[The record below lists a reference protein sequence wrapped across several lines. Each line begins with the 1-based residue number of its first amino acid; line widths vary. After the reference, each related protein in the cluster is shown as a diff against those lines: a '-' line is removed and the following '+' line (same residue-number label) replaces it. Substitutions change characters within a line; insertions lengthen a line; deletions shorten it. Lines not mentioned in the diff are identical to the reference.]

1 MTDPSTGS
9 GQDRRFIEDS
19 FPVKEVGAAAAKE
32 KNIRHGHISTLHTWW
47 ARRPLAASRATAY
60 AALTPSPQ
68 PSSPLPTLGEGKGE
82 AATAA
87 GGRGE
92 GFDSLEWQKRRDFIV
107 ELCQWENSLNP
118 RLLEKARR
126 DILEAHAA
134 RLAGELGHPV
144 TVEDIEA
151 GRAPRPR
158 VLDPF
163 AGGGSYPLEAL
174 RLGCEAYASD
184 YNPVAVLILK
194 ATLEYPQKYGKREQG
209 AGSRDQ
215 ENRDWRLGEDQITS
229 APPGGQI
236 PLFPEAPIS
245 NLQPPTSNPLLAAV
259 KYWGNWVLEEARKEL
274 AEFYPPDPDG
284 AIPVG
289 YIWARTIPCQNPAC
303 GAEIPLMRQFWLAK
317 KDRKRVALW
326 IGRTRI
332 NADATD
338 TRGLEDEGRIR
349 ENPSDPCSSV
359 SYSFRIVG
367 DGYEPWPEGFD
378 PGVGTVARAVATCPC
393 CGGTVDANTTRR
405 LFQEGKAGQR
415 MVAVVLARAG
425 RAGKTYRVA
434 TTADEAA
441 YRRVEAALQTKRER
455 LMPEWGMD
463 PVPDEPIAQ
472 ERPSPNARG
481 ASGLTRYG
489 MTTWGDL
496 FNARQQLALI
506 TFADKVRHAYTQV
519 LAEGMGPASAIAVI
533 TYLALTF
540 DRAAGSNNT
549 LCRWQ
554 PAGEKIADIF
564 GRQAIPVVWDFVESN
579 QIDGKSRSW
588 RELFKDTLDTCSHLS
603 QAIALQ
609 CLNSTVTQSSATR
622 LPCSDAYFDA
632 ILTDPPYY
640 DNVPYA
646 YLSDFFY
653 VWLKRTVGHLYPD
666 LFSTPLTP
674 KVGEIVAYTLPQGGF
689 EAGKAFF
696 EENLKQAFREIHRVL
711 KPNGVAVI
719 VYAHKSTE
727 AWETIVNAL
736 VDSGLVVTS
745 AWPLNTEMRARLVA
759 RESAALASSIYI
771 VARKMARQPTGFYSD
786 VRAELRTHLETKLHR
801 LWEEGIGGA
810 DFFIAAIGSAIE
822 VFGKYERV
830 MDYEGNTVRA
840 DRLLDEVRTIATDYA
855 VRQILRDGFAGEVS
869 DLTRLY
875 VLWRWNY
882 GEALVPFDEARKLA
896 QSCGVDLAR
905 EWGRGGFV
913 RKEKEFVRVL
923 GPQQRKWDESASRR
937 TSETGGQSKSLTR
950 SIADSHEMIDVLH
963 YVLLLWEK
971 GRRDEL
977 VQVLAE
983 TGLGRS
989 EAFYRVAQ
997 AVSETLPNESKEKKL
1012 LDGFLAGRERVRE
1025 EVGKVGR
1032 QGKLW
1037 E

>member
-1 MTDPSTGS
+1 MT
-9 GQDRRFIEDS
+9 DRRFIEDS
-19 FPVKEVGAAAAKE
+19 FPVKEVGVAAAKE
-32 KNIRHGHISTLHTWW
+32 KNIRHGHISTLHIWW

-68 PSSPLPTLGEGKGE
+68 PPSPLPKLGEGKGE

-126 DILEAHAA
+126 DVLEAHAA
-134 RLAGELGHPV
+134 RLSRELGHLV
-144 TVEDIEA
+144 TVEDVEA

-174 RLGCEAYASD
+174 RLGCEVYAND

-194 ATLEYPQKYGKREQG
+194 ATLEYPQRFGHTAGRQG
-209 AGSRDQ
+209 DQ
-215 ENRDWRLGEDQITS
+215 ETRGQGDAQPGTTTPQPALFDLS
-229 APPGGQI
+229 AVRTPQSEI
-236 PLFPEAPIS
+236 R
-245 NLQPPTSNPLLAAV
+245 NPLLDAV
-259 KYWGNWVLEEARKEL
+259 KHWGNWVLEEARKEL
-274 AEFYPPDPDG
+274 AEFYPPDSDG

-317 KDRKRVALW
+317 KPKKRVALY
-326 IGRTRI
+326 IEGTRM
-332 NADATD
+332 NADE
-338 TRGLEDEGRIR
+338 RGSEKEIR
-349 ENPSDPCSSV
+349 EHPSDPRPSV
-359 SYSFRIVG
+359 SFRIVG

-378 PGVGTVARAVATCPC
+378 PGVGTVARAVATCPI

-405 LFQEGKAGQR
+405 LFQEGQAGQR
-415 MVAVVLARAG
+415 MVAVVLARTG

-434 TTADEAA
+434 TPADEAA
-441 YRRVEAALQTKRER
+441 YRRAEAALQAKRAQ
-455 LMPEWGMD
+455 LTPEWGVD
-463 PVPDEPIAQ
+463 PVPDEPIAE

-489 MTTWGDL
+489 MTAWGNL
-496 FNARQQLALI
+496 FNTRQQLALI
-506 TFADKVRHAYTQV
+506 TFAQKVRQAHVQLLT
-519 LAEGMGPASAIAVI
+519 EGMEPEFARAVA
-533 TYLALTF
+533 TYLAVMFNRLA
-540 DRAAGSNNT
+540 DKNANMVVYNVV
-549 LCRWQ
+549 
-554 PAGEKIADIF
+554 GEKVEHAF
-564 GRQAIPVVWDFVESN
+564 GRQALPMVWDYVEVN
-579 QIDGKSRSW
+579 PFTDVGWLNMQEW
-588 RELFKDTLDTCSHLS
+588 VELVLSHLFHIPDIVLP
-603 QAIALQ
+603 Q
-609 CLNSTVTQSSATR
+609 VTQSSATQ
-622 LPCSDAYFDA
+622 LPYLDSYFDA
-632 ILTDPPYY
+632 IFTDPPYY
-640 DNVPYA
+640 DNVPYSH
-646 YLSDFFY
+646 LSDFFY

-674 KVGEIVAYTLPQGGF
+674 KAGEIVAYTLPTGGF

-696 EENLKQAFREIHRVL
+696 EENLKRAFQEAYRIL
-711 KPNGVAVI
+711 KPNGIAVI

-736 VDSGLVVTS
+736 LDSDLVVTS
-745 AWPLNTEMRARLVA
+745 AWPLNTEMQARLVA
-759 RESAALASSIYI
+759 RESASLASSIYI
-771 VARKMARQPTGFYSD
+771 VARKMARQPTGFYND
-786 VRAELRTHLETKLHR
+786 VRTELRAHLETKLHR

-869 DLTRLY
+869 DLTRFY

-905 EWGRGGFV
+905 EWGRGSFV

-923 GPQQRKWDESASRR
+923 GPHQRKWDESANQRI
-937 TSETGGQSKSLTR
+937 SEGRGQPKSLTR

-971 GRRDEL
+971 GRREEM
-977 VQVLAE
+977 VQVLAG

-1025 EVGKVGR
+1025 EVGKVGQ
-1032 QGKLW
+1032 QGRLL
-1037 E
+1037 